1 MKNRMKIVV
10 LDGYGLNP
18 GDLSWDEMQALGEL
32 AVNDRTAP
40 AELLERAAEAE
51 VLLTNKTVITGEDM
65 AALPAL
71 KYIGV
76 LATGYNVVDI
86 QAAKERGI
94 IVTNIPAYSTNSVA
108 QMVFAHILNITQRVG
123 HYAYANRHGRWANNP
138 DFCYWDT
145 NLTELD
151 GKKMGIVG
159 LGNTGKAT
167 ARIAAAFGM
176 QVCAYTSKP
185 QSQLPDGIQK
195 KELDEIFRECDIV
208 SLHCPLTPETKN
220 MVNAERLASMKS
232 TAVLINTGR
241 GPLVNEQDLADA
253 LNRGVIA
260 AAGID
265 VLSSEPPQYTNPLLT
280 AKNCFI
286 TPHIAWATK
295 EARERL
301 MKIAV
306 ENLKGY
312 ISGEVVNNVAR

>member
-1 MKNRMKIVV
+1 MKIVV

-18 GDLSWDEMQALGEL
+18 GDLSWEGMQALGEL
-32 AVNDRTAP
+32 TVYDRTAP
-40 AELLERAAEAE
+40 AELLERSAGAE
-51 VLLTNKTVITGEDM
+51 VLVTNKTVVTAEDM

-76 LATGYNVVDI
+76 LATGYNIIDVK
-86 QAAKERGI
+86 AAKERGI

-108 QMVFAHILNITQRVG
+108 QMVFAQILNITQRVG

-145 NLTELD
+145 SLTELH
-151 GKKMGIVG
+151 GKKMGIIG

-167 ARIAAAFGM
+167 ARIAVGFGM

-185 QSQLPDGIQK
+185 QPELPEGVQK
-195 KELDEIFRECDIV
+195 MELDELFRECDVV
-208 SLHCPLTPETKN
+208 SLHCPLTPDTKDL
-220 MVNAERLASMKS
+220 VNAERLAAMKP
-232 TAVLINTGR
+232 TAILINTGR

-260 AAGID
+260 AAGLD
-265 VLSSEPPQYTNPLLT
+265 VLSSEPPLYTNPLLT

-295 EARERL
+295 EARVRL
-301 MKIAV
+301 MDIAV

-312 ISGEVVNNVAR
+312 VKGEIVNNVAS

>member
-1 MKNRMKIVV
+1 MKNKMKIVV

-18 GDLSWDEMQALGEL
+18 GDLSWEGMQALGEFT
-32 AVNDRTAP
+32 VYDRTAP
-40 AELLERAAEAE
+40 DELLDRAADAE
-51 VLLTNKTVITGEDM
+51 VLLTNKTVITAEDM
-65 AALPAL
+65 ASLPSL

-76 LATGYNVVDI
+76 LATGYNIVDI

-145 NLTELD
+145 NLIELD
-151 GKKMGIVG
+151 GKKMGIIG

-167 ARIAAAFGM
+167 AHIAAAFGM
-176 QVCAYTSKP
+176 QVCASTSKP
-185 QSQLPDGIQK
+185 QSQLPEGIRK
-195 KELDEIFRECDIV
+195 MELEDIFRECDIV
-208 SLHCPLTPETKN
+208 SLHCPLTPETKD
-220 MVNAERLASMKS
+220 MVNAARLATMKP
-232 TAVLINTGR
+232 TAILINTGR

-253 LNRGVIA
+253 LNKGVIA

-301 MKIAV
+301 MNIAV

-312 ISGEVVNNVAR
+312 INGEIVNNVAR

>member
-18 GDLSWDEMQALGEL
+18 GDLSWEGMQALGEFT
-32 AVNDRTAP
+32 VYDRTAP
-40 AELLERAAEAE
+40 GELLERAANAE
-51 VLLTNKTVITGEDM
+51 VLLTNKTVITAEDM
-65 AALPAL
+65 ASLPSL

-76 LATGYNVVDI
+76 LATGYNIVDI

-145 NLTELD
+145 NLIELD
-151 GKKMGIVG
+151 GKKMGIIG

-176 QVCAYTSKP
+176 QVCASTSKP
-185 QSQLPDGIQK
+185 QSQLPEGIRK
-195 KELDEIFRECDIV
+195 MELEDIFRECDIV
-208 SLHCPLTPETKN
+208 SLHCPLTPETKD
-220 MVNAERLASMKS
+220 MVNAARLATMKP
-232 TAVLINTGR
+232 TAILINTGR

-253 LNRGVIA
+253 LNKGVIA

-301 MKIAV
+301 MDIAV

-312 ISGEVVNNVAR
+312 INGEIVNNVAR

>member
-1 MKNRMKIVV
+1 MKIVV

-18 GDLSWDEMQALGEL
+18 GDLSWEGMQALGEL
-32 AVNDRTAP
+32 TVYDRTAP
-40 AELLERAAEAE
+40 AELLERSAGAE
-51 VLLTNKTVITGEDM
+51 VLVTNKTVITAEDM
-65 AALPAL
+65 AALPDL

-76 LATGYNVVDI
+76 LATGYNIIDVK
-86 QAAKERGI
+86 AAKERGI
-94 IVTNIPAYSTNSVA
+94 VVTNIPAYSTDSVA
-108 QMVFAHILNITQRVG
+108 QMVFAQILNITQRVG

-145 NLTELD
+145 NLTELH
-151 GKKMGIVG
+151 GKKMGIIG

-185 QSQLPDGIQK
+185 LSELPEGIRK
-195 KELDEIFRECDIV
+195 MELDEIFRECDIV
-208 SLHCPLTPETKN
+208 SLHCPLTPDTKEL
-220 MVNAERLASMKS
+220 VNAKRLAAMKP
-232 TAVLINTGR
+232 TAILINTGR

-260 AAGID
+260 AAGLD
-265 VLSSEPPQYTNPLLT
+265 VLSSEPPLYTNPLLT
-280 AKNCFI
+280 ANNCFI

-295 EARERL
+295 EARVRL
-301 MKIAV
+301 MDIAV

-312 ISGEVVNNVAR
+312 VKGEIVNNVAS

>member
-18 GDLSWDEMQALGEL
+18 GDLSWEGMQALGEFT
-32 AVNDRTAP
+32 VYDRTAP
-40 AELLERAAEAE
+40 GELLERAAGAE
-51 VLLTNKTVITGEDM
+51 VLLTNKTVITAEDM
-65 AALPAL
+65 ASLPSL

-76 LATGYNVVDI
+76 LATGYNIVDI

-145 NLTELD
+145 NLIELD
-151 GKKMGIVG
+151 GKKMGIIG

-176 QVCAYTSKP
+176 QVCASTSKP
-185 QSQLPDGIQK
+185 QSQLPEGIRK
-195 KELDEIFRECDIV
+195 MELEDIFRECDIV
-208 SLHCPLTPETKN
+208 SLHCPLTPETKD
-220 MVNAERLASMKS
+220 MVNAARLATMKP
-232 TAVLINTGR
+232 TAILINTGR

-253 LNRGVIA
+253 LNKGVIA

-301 MKIAV
+301 MDIAV

-312 ISGEVVNNVAR
+312 INGEIVNNVAR